1 MDQVVGTFSFTED
14 TIIAGG
20 HPAVVR
26 SMAIN
31 AAQGVLAA
39 GILLG
44 LSATGLVPYASV
56 AEVVGAGNGVLTAF
70 TGTIAHAPVH
80 PGSLSVTDATE
91 TFADDGYGHLVGD
104 AGGSGTINY
113 TTGAFTLAFNA
124 APANAQDITATN
136 YNQLAGA
143 LSSRVD
149 TAAEASGTVLVHGT
163 VRADRLTKTTAG
175 TALAAADTAR
185 LEGIGVWPV

>member
-1 MDQVVGTFSFTED
+1 MNQVVGTFSFSED

-44 LSATGLVPYASV
+44 LSATGLVPYESTD
-56 AEVVGAGNGVLTAF
+56 EVIDAGDGNAVAF
-70 TGTIAHAPVH
+70 TGTIAAAPIH
-80 PGSLSVTDATE
+80 PGSLSITDDTE
-91 TFADDGYGHLVGD
+91 AFADDGLGRLVGD
-104 AGGSGTINY
+104 AGGTGTINY
-113 TTGAFTLAFNA
+113 TTGAYAVTFNA
-124 APANAQDITATN
+124 APGNLQDITATS

-149 TAAEASGTVLVHGT
+149 TAEEASGTVVVHGT